1 MFARTHISSERRA
14 LPMESNNKDDAND
27 RRRLDA
33 EAQRNRDAE
42 VARLRAARRR

>member
-1 MFARTHISSERRA
+1 
-14 LPMESNNKDDAND
+14 MESNNKDDAND

-42 VARLRAARRR
+42 VARLRAADTPFRVIAAG